1 MASQKLSDKNTSVK
15 NKWILLT
22 GASGGIGEAIAQELY
37 HAGAKLILVGRDQK
51 KLLGIRIRHQ
61 FSSSRA
67 AIIEADI
74 NTPEG
79 REKILAICNKLPEP
93 ISILIN
99 NAGLSDFHFMDQQS
113 PDTITRLI
121 HTNLLSPVLL
131 TQTLIPVL
139 KKASSPV
146 VVNIGST
153 FGSIGYPGYA
163 AYCASKFGLRGFTEA
178 LRRELADTSMAVC
191 YIAPRATRTN
201 INSDLVN
208 EMNGALGNA
217 MDDPALVASHV
228 LKAIQKR
235 QPVTYIGWPEKLFA
249 RINQILPGIVDGALR
264 KQLPVI
270 KKFSQ
275 QRTSP

>member
-1 MASQKLSDKNTSVK
+1 MASQQLSDKNTSVK

-51 KLLGIRIRHQ
+51 RLLGIRIRHQ

-79 REKILAICNKLPEP
+79 REKILSTCNKLPEP

-99 NAGLSDFHFMDQQS
+99 NAGTSDFGFLNQQTTEVIS
-113 PDTITRLI
+113 QLI

-178 LRRELADTSMAVC
+178 LRRELADTSMLLC
-191 YIAPRATRTN
+191 YIAPRATRTG

-208 EMNGALGNA
+208 EMNEALGNA
-217 MDDPALVASHV
+217 MDDPALVAKHV
-228 LKAIQKR
+228 LRAIEKRKAT
-235 QPVTYIGWPEKLFA
+235 TYIGWPEKLFA

-264 KQLPVI
+264 KQLPI
-270 KKFSQ
+270 IQ
-275 QRTSP
+275 QFAQRRTSL